1 MQEYILLIL
10 LPFLTLGSSSY
21 FKHKPRDID
30 CGLPPQCKLTLYSS
44 GVTALHNHSEF
55 FTVFCKSETINSLEK
70 NNLSISFNPMK
81 CLLSKQSRNVLFW
94 RLTLIEII
102 KSIEHSEMLPLMN
115 SFGKKFSLVWFDM
128 KGFSVDQNNQ
138 PSKTIINYDNFEFI
152 KFERAAMNFYIERE
166 TKHKLVR
173 SCRDL
178 HEFNITQPATIFQ
191 TNSFKFFRIEF
202 LASKYQRRQICSRLL
217 RNAKIYHF
225 VVGDMFDTFFKR
237 EMIQFEDDHQTSEIN
252 SSVIQVSFKSF
263 SNLKFDTS
271 ILNKSIFRKMSF
283 LVLRGEVA
291 SIQTDLFGFFPHLEE
306 ILIDSP
312 RAVFHRQGLAWLT
325 YLNRHVK
332 VNLSDRVELTN
343 EIVRR
348 IDISVEIDAYERLIK
363 HTFPDE
369 DFCLFR
375 DFPYEQLVLLGKFR
389 QRDDPTL
396 TCTYSWLLKHAHKLD
411 NLLKP
416 AFKSLLRREIERI
429 KSGNQSCDWTRML
442 AKCRKSQK
450 LSPLTINYFYLG
462 HFSNFIIWILV
473 FFDIC
478 VSIFGCLTNLLTTI
492 TISHK
497 KNKKLRA
504 EQKHFHYMRVNAIT
518 NTAIFVSRLLGLA
531 FVCDLTNRI
540 FCSPLHP
547 STFAQLYQII
557 VIDFLGGVFIYMSS
571 VSFVAFTLSRIALI
585 GKEHGAWITWTSTT
599 SIAKFLS
606 ISIPVCVLFNVIEI
620 FKHRLNLDDPDN
632 DYPMLFKQAPSYRL
646 KPALTKVYL
655 SFELVNSLGFS
666 LVLVLAQM
674 SVDVSLI
681 VKLKRTLDI
690 KMNQTDA
697 KKTRSEK
704 AVRRAVLMMIVNIT
718 LNILAKSAFFLLAI
732 YDFFPTD
739 FRGAL
744 FLNNPNNVFL
754 VLEDGQLESLL
765 RKLFDTFMLGTF
777 ASNFFFFL
785 KFDKRFRVSFY
796 KTFPMVF
803 DQEKSNN
810 RIQSSTN
817 DAQLET

>member
-1 MQEYILLIL
+1 MQNFLLVFVL
-10 LPFLTLGSSSY
+10 LPVSALGSSN

-30 CGLPPQCKLTLYSS
+30 CGLPHECKLTLYSS

-55 FTVFCKSETINSLEK
+55 FTVFCKSETINSLDSK
-70 NNLSISFNPMK
+70 NNLPVNFDPMK

-94 RLTLIEII
+94 RLTQIEII

-128 KGFSVDQNNQ
+128 KGFFVSQNNQ

-152 KFERAAMNFYIERE
+152 KFERAVMNFYMEGK
-166 TKHKLVR
+166 TNHKLIR
-173 SCRDL
+173 SCGDL
-178 HEFNITQPATIFQ
+178 QELNITQPVSIFQ
-191 TNSFKFFRIEF
+191 TNSLKYFRIQF
-202 LASKYQRRQICSRLL
+202 LASKYLKRQICSRLL

-237 EMIQFEDDHQTSEIN
+237 EMLQFEDDLTSELN

-263 SNLKFDTS
+263 SNLKFDTG
-271 ILNKSIFRKMSF
+271 ILNKSVFRKMSF
-283 LVLRGEVA
+283 LALKGEVS
-291 SIQTDLFGFFPHLEE
+291 SIQTDLLGFFPHLEE

-312 RAVFHRQGLAWLT
+312 RPVFHRQGLAWLT

-332 VNLSDRVELTN
+332 VNLSDRIELTN

-348 IDISVEIDAYERLIK
+348 VDISVEVDAYERLIK

-369 DFCLFR
+369 DFCLYT
-375 DFPYEQLVLLGKFR
+375 DFPYEQLVLMGKFR
-389 QRDDPTL
+389 QLDDPTL

-411 NLLKP
+411 SLLKP
-416 AFKSLLRREIERI
+416 AFKSLLKREIERI

-442 AKCRKSQK
+442 AKCEKSEK
-450 LSPLTINYFYLG
+450 LSPLTINYLYLG
-462 HFSNFIIWILV
+462 HFLNFIIWLLV
-473 FFDIC
+473 FFDLF

-504 EQKHFHYMRVNAIT
+504 EQKHFHYMRVNALT
-518 NTAIFVSRLLGLA
+518 NTAIFLTRILGLA
-531 FVCDLTNRI
+531 FVCDLRSRI
-540 FCSPLHP
+540 FCSPLHR

-557 VIDFLGGVFIYMSS
+557 VIDFLGGVLIYMSS

-606 ISIPVCVLFNVIEI
+606 ISIPICVLFNVIEV
-620 FKHRLNLDDPDN
+620 FKHRLNSDDPDN

-681 VKLKRTLDI
+681 VKLKRTLDAKI
-690 KMNQTDA
+690 NQTDA
-697 KKTRSEK
+697 KKTRNEK
-704 AVRRAVLMMIVNIT
+704 AVRRAVLMMIVNIS
-718 LNILAKSAFFLLAI
+718 LNIFTKSAFFLLAI
-732 YDFFPTD
+732 YDFFPAD

-744 FLNNPNNVFL
+744 FLDNPNSVFL

-777 ASNFFFFL
+777 ASNFFFFI

-796 KTFPMVF
+796 KTFSMIF

-810 RIQSSTN
+810 GVQSSTN
-817 DAQLET
+817 DAQIET